1 MGKGVRDL
9 NREVQNPVV
18 FCQIITKNPDTL
30 QAERILEERSFSS
43 KSVMAEFIEKRI
55 RFYSSVLTFGV
66 VSFRVYY
73 FVRSNYRI

>member
-1 MGKGVRDL
+1 M
-9 NREVQNPVV
+9 NREVQNPVF

-30 QAERILEERSFSS
+30 QAERILEERSFSN

-73 FVRSNYRI
+73 LVRSNYKI